1 MKNDPSIYTK
11 VKAIE
16 CPRTIHD
23 TSQQKKIHKLTI
35 RFQHDY
41 DVTNFKSK
49 YSN

>member
-1 MKNDPSIYTK
+1 MKNDPPIYTK

-16 CPRTIHD
+16 YPRTIHD
-23 TSQQKKIHKLTI
+23 TSQKKKIHELTI

-41 DVTNFKSK
+41 DFANFKSK